1 MAGNDIVVRE
11 SFAARTQTCNS
22 EGVLTSCSMTFLAG
36 LADPNSFILED
47 AALAAVQAA
56 SPATAGALVRESI
69 GVSERLASNLLKVS
83 VTYTSL
89 DHSYKSK
96 EEEEVVGKDTDSASN
111 FSGEISSSVEHV
123 NYGKILKSFGTVP
136 PNVRGA
142 LGLDEEGNATG
153 IDRECA
159 SPRFTET
166 HTFSR
171 KKFNSSYFGRLIS
184 MKDSVN
190 KAAFRGFAAGE
201 VKFSGVSFQRNGRG
215 KDAKYVVTFTF
226 DVRKNEK
233 ASRVDGIAVPAKRGW
248 DVVCPYIR
256 SCVDNYQGSPHKTTR
271 MTGGWIAEV
280 YPSADFKA
288 LKIGT
293 GSF

>member
-1 MAGNDIVVRE
+1 MAGKDIIVRE
-11 SFAARTQTCNS
+11 SFAERSKTCNS
-22 EGVLTSCSMTFLAG
+22 TGVLTSCSMTFLAG

-47 AALAAVQAA
+47 AALAAVKAA
-56 SPATAGALVRESI
+56 SPAAAGALVRESI

-83 VTYTSL
+83 VTYKSL
-89 DHSYKSK
+89 DLSYESED
-96 EEEEVVGKDTDSASN
+96 EEDVVGKDTDSASD
-111 FSGEISSSVEHV
+111 FSGEISSSTEHV
-123 NYGKILKSFGTVP
+123 NYGKILRSFGEVP
-136 PNVRGA
+136 LNVRGA

-159 SPRFTET
+159 SSRFMET

-171 KKFNSSYFGRLIS
+171 KKFNSSYFGRLIA

-233 ASRVDGIAVPAKRGW
+233 VTVVDGIAVPAKRGW

-256 SCVDNYQGSPHKTTR
+256 SCVDNSQGSPHKTTR
-271 MTGGWIAEV
+271 MTGGWIAEA